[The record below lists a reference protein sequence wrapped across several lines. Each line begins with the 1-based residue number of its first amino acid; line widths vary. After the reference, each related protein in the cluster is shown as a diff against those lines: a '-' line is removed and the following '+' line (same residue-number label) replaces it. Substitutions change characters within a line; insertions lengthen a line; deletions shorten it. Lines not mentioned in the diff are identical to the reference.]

1 MQTEQIVSS
10 LLESNTFV
18 AKKSGECLIID
29 AGATPDQVAQ
39 KVGNDKVMGLLLTHG
54 HYDHCFYALEITK
67 KFGCKIFASKK
78 IVENLTDPAKN
89 YGETFKIEDFSNFVF
104 LEDKQEFS
112 LGEFEISATLLPGH
126 SKCSM
131 GYLIDGTF
139 FAGDVLFKQGI
150 GRTDLYGGS
159 KQEMLESLIYI
170 QNKIDFDTVASGHG
184 EMSNAQQQKRNLN
197 LFIRFLSR

>member
-18 AKKSGECLIID
+18 AKKSGECLIVD

-54 HYDHCFYALEITK
+54 HYDHCFYTLEITK

-104 LEDKQEFS
+104 LKDKQEFS

-139 FAGDVLFKQGI
+139 FAGDVLFGQGI
-150 GRTDLYGGS
+150 GRTDLYGGD
-159 KQEMLESLIYI
+159 KHEMLQSLITI
-170 QNKIDFDTVASGHG
+170 QNNIAFDILASGHG
-184 EMSNAQQQKRNLN
+184 EMSTAEKQKRNLN

>member
-1 MQTEQIVSS
+1 MQIEQIISN
-10 LLESNTFV
+10 LLESNTYV
-18 AKKSGECLIID
+18 VKKSDECLIVD
-29 AGATPDQVAQ
+29 AGADLNEIEK
-39 KVGNDKVMGLLLTHG
+39 KVDGHVVKGLLLTHG
-54 HYDHCFYALEITK
+54 HYDHAFNALEISK
-67 KFGCKIFASKK
+67 HFNCKIYASKK
-78 IVENLTDPAKN
+78 IVENLSDPAKN
-89 YGETFKIEDFSNFVF
+89 YGENFKIDDFSNFVF
-104 LEDKQEFS
+104 LEEKQDFS

-131 GYLIDGTF
+131 CYLIDGTF

-159 KQEMLESLIYI
+159 KQEMLESLSYI